1 MMYAFCI
8 FLILIVCLNRLL
20 LYFFLSKLQKVVVK
34 MESLYFSVF
43 CKNLGGCWALGS
55 GVLKLFRKRQVVDQ
69 VIFEKVT

>member
-34 MESLYFSVF
+34 MESCCISVF
-43 CKNLGGCWALGS
+43 SAKTLEDAGLWAAGC
-55 GVLKLFRKRQVVDQ
+55 
-69 VIFEKVT
+69 